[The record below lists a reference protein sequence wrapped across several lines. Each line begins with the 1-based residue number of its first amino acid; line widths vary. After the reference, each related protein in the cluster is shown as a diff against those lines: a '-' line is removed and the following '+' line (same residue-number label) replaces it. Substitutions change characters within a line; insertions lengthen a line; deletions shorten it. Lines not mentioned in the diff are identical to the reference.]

1 MNRSKSVGEAIN
13 FIEKHLA
20 EKLDLDIVADSV
32 HYSKYHL
39 HRMFT
44 NTVGLTIHDYVQRRR
59 LTEAA
64 KLLVFSDK
72 TILDIALNAGYESQ
86 QAFNDIFKAMY
97 KQPPNQFRR
106 NEVFYPL
113 QLKYEIGNDF
123 NLLKK
128 NNNNGKREIFLASE
142 QDIPLW
148 MELVRLVIDGFPNL
162 EEEKHIQ
169 VLKRYIKGKEAFIMK
184 EGSAAIGIMMIS
196 NQTGSIDFLG
206 IHPLFRNQ
214 CLTRAFLEKA
224 ICEFFDKKQ
233 ISITT
238 FREGDKADTGY
249 RKALK
254 ELGFAEA
261 ELLMEFGYP
270 TQRMVLQ
277 KDEVTPSFPDE
288 ILHFT
293 EIKRKLE
300 DAIQKVDDSVERH
313 DKAYM
318 DTKRYMVENRGEID
332 PHEMFQNEL
341 LLKQIDHIGTVS
353 VTARDRLINLSDSPY
368 FARIDFDD
376 GNETLVTYIGKYSFH
391 YNNELLISD
400 WRSPVAGMFYDYEA
414 GPAGYDTPMGRISGY
429 LERKRQFKIK
439 NGEMEYAL
447 ESATNI
453 QDDVLSRELSHTS
466 DEKMKAIITTIQ
478 KEQNLII
485 RNENAGTIIIQGV
498 AGSGKTSIALH
509 RIAYLLYRFKD
520 RLSGQN
526 IAIIS
531 PNKVFGD
538 YISNVLPELGEEPI
552 YGLSFADIAEVQ
564 LEGVIDFEGDKNPI
578 ETNDPGWA
586 ERVRYKSTMNFVRSI
601 GDYLKRANETIFEA
615 ADYRQGEF
623 FIDRDW
629 IQNRFTACK
638 ELPVKQRIQ
647 TVGEKIYNRLKSDN
661 YMDHPLPKLKT
672 ILKHLNA
679 MLKRK
684 NSLELYKDFYKQV
697 GIEEKFVMPAKKTL
711 EWTDVYPFLYFHAM
725 FDGLKGT
732 KMIRHLVIDEMQD
745 YTPIQYAVI
754 NILFPCSKTILG
766 DFGQFVNPNHLHT
779 LENLR
784 QLHSDAELVK
794 LNKSYRSTYEIIHFA
809 KYIQNNIELD
819 VIERHGEEPTV
830 ICCRYEREQ
839 IEQIKNQINSFQS
852 SSNVTLGIILKTH
865 DKAKTLYDILSED
878 YEVHLLTPDS
888 ARFENGIIITS
899 IQMSKGLEFDEVLI
913 PSVNEKLYHTDFD
926 RNLLYIA
933 CTRAMHRLTLTCV
946 KEPASLIPDKYLP

>member
-1 MNRSKSVGEAIN
+1 M
-13 FIEKHLA
+13 
-20 EKLDLDIVADSV
+20 
-32 HYSKYHL
+32 
-39 HRMFT
+39 
-44 NTVGLTIHDYVQRRR
+44 
-59 LTEAA
+59 
-64 KLLVFSDK
+64 
-72 TILDIALNAGYESQ
+72 
-86 QAFNDIFKAMY
+86 
-97 KQPPNQFRR
+97 
-106 NEVFYPL
+106 
-113 QLKYEIGNDF
+113 QLKYEIGDHF
-123 NLLKK
+123 DLLKNK
-128 NNNNGKREIFLASE
+128 KNNGKREISLAFE
-142 QDIPLW
+142 EDIPFW

-162 EEEKHIQ
+162 EEEKHLQ
-169 VLKRYIKGKEAFIMK
+169 VLKRYIREKEAFIMK

-196 NQTGSIDFLG
+196 HQTGSIDFLG

-214 CLTRAFLEKA
+214 GLTRVFLDKA
-224 ICEFFDKKQ
+224 ICEIFDKKQ

-277 KDEVTPSFPDE
+277 KDEITPSFPDE

-300 DAIQKVDDSVERH
+300 DAIQKADDSVERH
-313 DKAYM
+313 DKDYM
-318 DTKRYMVENRGEID
+318 DAKRYMVENRGEID

-376 GNETLVTYIGKYSFH
+376 GNETLVTYIGRYSFN
-391 YNNELLISD
+391 YDNELLISD
-400 WRSPVAGMFYDYEA
+400 WRSPVAGMFYDYET
-414 GPAGYDTPMGRISGY
+414 GPAGYDTPMGRVNGY

-447 ESATNI
+447 ESSTNI
-453 QDDVLSRELSHTS
+453 HDDVLSRELSHTS
-466 DEKMKAIITTIQ
+466 DEKMRSIITTIQ

-485 RNENAGTIIIQGV
+485 RNENAGTLIIQGV

-509 RIAYLLYRFKD
+509 RIAYLLYRYKD

-564 LEGVIDFEGDKNPI
+564 LEGVIGFEGDKNPI
-578 ETNDPGWA
+578 ETNDPEWA
-586 ERVRYKSTMNFVRSI
+586 ERVRYKSTMNFVRSMD
-601 GDYLKRANETIFEA
+601 DYLKRANETIFEA
-615 ADYRQGEF
+615 VDYRNGGF
-623 FIDRDW
+623 FVNKEW
-629 IQNRFTACK
+629 IQNRFSACK
-638 ELPVKQRIQ
+638 DLPVKQRLQIIA
-647 TVGEKIYNRLKSDN
+647 ENIYDRLENDN
-661 YMDHPLPKLKT
+661 YKDEPLPTPKT
-672 ILKHLNA
+672 ILKDLNA
-679 MLKRK
+679 MLKVK
-684 NSLELYKDFYKQV
+684 NTLNLYKDFYKQT
-697 GIEEKFVMPAKKTL
+697 GTEEKFVMPAKKSL
-711 EWTDVYPFLYFHAM
+711 EWSDVYPFLYFHAM
-725 FDGLKGT
+725 FEGLKES
-732 KMIRHLVIDEMQD
+732 KLIHHLVIDEMQD

-766 DFGQFVNPNHLHT
+766 DFGQFINPNHLHT

-784 QLHSDAELVK
+784 QVYSGAEVVV
-794 LNKSYRSTYEIIHFA
+794 LNKSYRSTYEIMNFA
-809 KYIQNNIELD
+809 KHIQNSIELD
-819 VIERHGEEPTV
+819 AVERHGEEPTA
-830 ICCRYEREQ
+830 IRCRYEQDQ
-839 IEQIKNQINSFQS
+839 IEQIKNQINCFQG

-878 YEVHLLTPDS
+878 YEVYLITPDS
-888 ARFENGIIITS
+888 VHFKNGIIITS

-913 PSVNEKLYHTDFD
+913 PSVNEEQYHTDFD
-926 RNLLYIA
+926 RSLLYIA

-946 KEPASLIPDKYLP
+946 REPASLIPDKYLP